1 LIWYVKHHRDAQ
13 YAESVRCLDLL
24 KARRICR
31 DFEEM
36 GETAWIENERGLKL
50 QDWEFPRA

>member
-50 QDWEFPRA
+50 QDWEFPRT